1 VSDSTHTPRVPFKI
15 LVLAP
20 LSPFLQGVW
29 SREPIQVDRLT
40 FDEAMAGLDLTF
52 DVPVPKQ
59 VCPAGSISIHCKTL
73 KDFHPDY
80 LSGASTFFSEAQE
93 AKTLFQD
100 ATTGKIAFDELEN
113 RLSGLSMLPP
123 MEIPSPKTTKPVKH
137 QSHDAIDDILSMVA
151 LPNQHQET
159 TPQASGARLADPVTP
174 IIREAL
180 EHVYSDPGFR
190 GVEATWRGVRLVLD
204 QFSERSDIAL
214 ELMPSSSD
222 TLKETLERLETDLQA
237 VSPALVI
244 VDLPLDNSPFSM
256 DMLAEI
262 TEFSERMLAPTVCWA
277 THQFLYLDSW
287 AELENLSYL
296 PHHIAGQTYAK
307 WHRVKQSSGAG
318 WVTVTCNPV
327 LARSPYGPGN
337 MPRTVVFE
345 EDSPLWTSP
354 VWPMAGLIAQSM
366 AKTNWPTGFTA
377 WKTIRVEDLPV
388 ADFGKR
394 RSCCAMAQIS
404 EDRFHQFIA
413 AGITPV
419 LVPKNKDYAFVP
431 DETTIP
437 GGSLAYQCLVAR
449 TVQVLMAIEK
459 DADMPSDPDGIATGV
474 RERFSLFWEK
484 TGHPAPTDLAVSA
497 APAEKPVG
505 EPDGKTDQIVLS
517 ISFTPTPDILPSPQK
532 VQFQLLW
539 DTTAHDD

>member
-1 VSDSTHTPRVPFKI
+1 M
-15 LVLAP
+15 
-20 LSPFLQGVW
+20 
-29 SREPIQVDRLT
+29 T
-40 FDEAMAGLDLTF
+40 FDEAVAALNITF
-52 DVPVPKQ
+52 EVSVPKQ
-59 VCPAGSISIHCKTL
+59 VCPAENITIRCKTL
-73 KDFHPDY
+73 KDFHPDH
-80 LSGASTFFSEAQE
+80 LSEASPFFSEALK
-93 AKTLFQD
+93 AKRLFQD
-100 ATTGKIAFDELEN
+100 AAAGKISSDELQQRMN
-113 RLSGLSMLPP
+113 GLSMLPP
-123 MEIPSPKTTKPVKH
+123 IEIPSPKTTKSSKH
-137 QSHDAIDDILSMVA
+137 QPDDAIDEILSMVA
-151 LPNQHQET
+151 LPNQDPDQDQENA
-159 TPQASGARLADPVTP
+159 PQAPGSRLADPVTP

-180 EHVYSDPGFR
+180 EHVYSDSRFR

-214 ELMPSSSD
+214 ELVPSSSD
-222 TLKETLERLETDLQA
+222 TLTETLKRLETDLQA

-256 DMLAEI
+256 DILAEV
-262 TEFSERMLAPTVCWA
+262 TEFSERLLAPTVCWA
-277 THQFLYLDSW
+277 SHRFLYLDSW

-307 WHRVKQSSGAG
+307 WHRIKQSSGAG

-354 VWPMAGLIAQSM
+354 VWPVAGLIAQSM

-449 TVQVLMAIEK
+449 TVQALMAFEK
-459 DADMPSDPDGIATGV
+459 YVDMPSDPDGIAKGV
-474 RERFSLFWEK
+474 KAHFSLFWEK

-497 APAEKPVG
+497 APNR
-505 EPDGKTDQIVLS
+505 EPDGETDQIVLS